1 MGRMVEGGVRDNME
15 ISIFD
20 NWVEISI
27 ILQDGE

>member
-1 MGRMVEGGVRDNME
+1 MGRMVEDGVRDNME